1 MPFELGWAPF
11 PSVDGGAGA
20 GTDVFGGGNG
30 FAVGK
35 DAPPEA
41 VDVPEF
47 ITNEQN
53 QETWAKNSG
62 LPVNP
67 AAADAVADPNMQ
79 AVLEGL
85 NSATFMQLFLD
96 QFFTAEVGA
105 AINDQTALL
114 FAGETTP
121 EDAAAAITAVAQ
133 GAGSSLRPAGGRLS
147 PSLPP
152 APSIAAEP

>member
-1 MPFELGWAPF
+1 MDLMGQWAPGAFRTQAGVETQADLPFELGWAPF
-11 PSVDGGAGA
+11 PSVAGGAGA

-35 DAPPEA
+35 DAPPET
-41 VDVPEF
+41 VEFLHF

-53 QETWAKNSG
+53 QETWAKDSG

-79 AVLEGL
+79 AVLAGL

-96 QFFTAEVGA
+96 QFFSAEVGA

-114 FAGETTP
+114 FAGQTTP

-133 GAGSSLRPAGGRLS
+133 GA
-147 PSLPP
+147 
-152 APSIAAEP
+152 

>member
-1 MPFELGWAPF
+1 MDLMGQWAPGAFRTQAGVDTQEEMPFELGWAPF
-11 PSVDGGAGA
+11 PAVDGGAGA

-41 VDVPEF
+41 VAFLEF

-67 AAADAVADPNMQ
+67 AAADAVSDPNML

-96 QFFTAEVGA
+96 QYFTAEVGA

-121 EDAAAAITAVAQ
+121 EEAAAAITAVAQ
-133 GAGSSLRPAGGRLS
+133 G
-147 PSLPP
+147 
-152 APSIAAEP
+152 